1 MAMRKIYI
9 SCSSCGKANTVS
21 RDTIAGAGG
30 RSLSGQVKTIMCEFC
45 GAVLMDFGEREIRK
59 RGKD

>member
-9 SCSSCGKANTVS
+9 SCNGCGKANTVS

-30 RSLSGQVKTIMCEFC
+30 RSTTGQVKTIKCEYC
-45 GAVLMDFGEREIRK
+45 GGLLMDFGEQEIRK